1 MTIRILG
8 VQTEFDPYDKKI
20 PVDKLIKAIKEHFKD
35 VEYVSNVAD
44 DPDNFH
50 TDISLKAYIEPEPKL
65 EKVWV
70 HSKQQFINMD
80 VNKFE
85 DNELYIYKDDCYHGK
100 KLITTDEYN
109 SMSHYIRPNYNDRIR
124 TTPE

>member
-8 VQTEFDPYDKKI
+8 VNTEFNQYDKKI
-20 PVDKLIKAIKEHFKD
+20 AVDKLIESIKEHFKD
-35 VEYVSNVAD
+35 IEYVSNIAD

-50 TDISLKAYIEPEPKL
+50 TDVSLKPYIEPDAKL

-80 VNKFE
+80 VSKFE
-85 DNELYIYKDDCYHGK
+85 DNELYIYKDECYHGN
-100 KLITTDEYN
+100 KLVTTNEYN
-109 SMSHYIRPNYNDRIR
+109 SLTHTIK
-124 TTPE
+124 EKK